1 MAAQTLGTFS
11 VNVNTIDP
19 GSNLTGSLPITINPS
34 LLSNYTMG
42 GMSANEV
49 NISPDGTLQL
59 SGDLWTKLDFGY
71 NVTQYTVLEFQFR
84 SDAMGFAHVIGFDND
99 NSYWDNANSNKLT
112 GFKLFGT
119 QTWDRWNQSLNN
131 YSGTDWKSYSFKI
144 GDLFT
149 GAMNYL
155 FFVNTNPNGTLG
167 NSFFRNIRVYDIN
180 SLDIAAPTA
189 GVSIANSTV
198 KNGTTFVNANS
209 EYQFTV
215 TYTDASGINLATLDN
230 NDIKVLAPN
239 GTLQNATL
247 VTTTSSSDRK
257 TVTAT
262 YKIFDVGIIGG
273 YSIFLQENQVSDIN
287 YNFLA
292 SQSLGLFTVGT
303 PYTTIESVGNTKF
316 LKDSTNKY
324 FAQVGTATPI
334 TIKSNGTQI
343 SKDFFG
349 TNWQTLAVETVNGK
363 NQILWK
369 NVTGNFLHLWHMD
382 SNWNRVSSGGQ
393 WALNSAEAFNIE
405 TIFGVDV
412 NGDGVIGKKVA

>member
-1 MAAQTLGTFS
+1 
-11 VNVNTIDP
+11 
-19 GSNLTGSLPITINPS
+19 
-34 LLSNYTMG
+34 MG

-59 SGDLWTKLDFGY
+59 SGDLWTKLDFAY
-71 NVTQYTVLEFQFR
+71 NVTQYTVLEFEFR
-84 SDAMGFAHVIGFDND
+84 SDAMGYAHVIGFDND

-119 QTWDRWNQSLNN
+119 ETWSGWNQSLNN
-131 YSGTDWKSYSFKI
+131 YSGTNWKSYSFKI

-149 GAMNYL
+149 GAMSYL

-167 NSFFRNIRVYDIN
+167 NSFFRNIRVYDTN

-198 KNGTTFVNANS
+198 VNGTTFVNANS

-230 NDIKVLAPN
+230 NDIKFLAPN

-262 YKIFDVGIIGG
+262 YKIYDNVGLRANQ
-273 YSIFLQENQVSDIN
+273 SNEFLIQLQGNQVNDLH
-287 YNFLA
+287 YNFMTA
-292 SQSLGLFTVGT
+292 QTIGRFTLV
-303 PYTTIESVGNTKF
+303 
-316 LKDSTNKY
+316 
-324 FAQVGTATPI
+324 
-334 TIKSNGTQI
+334 
-343 SKDFFG
+343 
-349 TNWQTLAVETVNGK
+349 
-363 NQILWK
+363 
-369 NVTGNFLHLWHMD
+369 
-382 SNWNRVSSGGQ
+382 
-393 WALNSAEAFNIE
+393 
-405 TIFGVDV
+405 
-412 NGDGVIGKKVA
+412 